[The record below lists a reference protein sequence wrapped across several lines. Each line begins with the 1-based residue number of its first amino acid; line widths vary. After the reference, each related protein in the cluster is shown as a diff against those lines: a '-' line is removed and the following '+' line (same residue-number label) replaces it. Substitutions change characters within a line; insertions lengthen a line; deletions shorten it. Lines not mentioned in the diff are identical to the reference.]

1 MKKKWLTGICVMTC
15 VASLLAPSNMTMQNR
30 LAPNNITYAATT
42 DAQYNGTY
50 TVPVTSTV
58 GKNDSIASIKKV
70 SFGGSISDSNT
81 EDVYLLNVQDAGINL
96 EIQGAIQNLSV
107 KMELQTL
114 AGNTLKS
121 CILNSYSDMID
132 TTTGTR
138 EDGIYKYYLAKGQY
152 LCKISKN
159 YGSGTLAYKVN
170 TYSVD
175 ASETKSVS
183 LGKKYISYAGHAA
196 QYKKITVKEAG
207 KLTIKS
213 NEYNSLSE
221 VYDTQLV
228 NTNGDYFTLCNAKKK
243 ELTSASSSTTS
254 KCYGVKKG
262 TYYIKMSRTYY
273 DYRVYSVSF
282 KKAGT
287 PTNTKRK
294 TAKTVTKKLH
304 SYVLTSE
311 SSATQWY
318 KFTVKK
324 AKKMKF
330 YINNQTDGD
339 LRIEVQ
345 KKGERAS
352 SLSVDKNDYT
362 NIQRT
367 NYGKVTKWEKGT
379 YYVKITKYYTSNTG
393 GIVQVKLK

>member
-15 VASLLAPSNMTMQNR
+15 IASLLTPGSMATQDR
-30 LAPNNITYAATT
+30 HVINNIAYAETVNT
-42 DAQYNGTY
+42 QYDGTY

-58 GKNDSIASIKKV
+58 GKNDSLVSMKKV
-70 SFGGSISDSNT
+70 SFEGSISDSNT
-81 EDVYLLNVQDAGINL
+81 EDVYLLNVQDAGVNL
-96 EIQGAIQNLSV
+96 EIQGIVQDLSV

-114 AGNTLKS
+114 AGNTLES
-121 CILNSYSDMID
+121 CTLNNYSDMID
-132 TTTGTR
+132 TTTGMK
-138 EDGIYKYYLAKGQY
+138 EEGIYKYYLAKGQY
-152 LCKISKN
+152 LCKVSKR
-159 YGSGTLAYKVN
+159 YGSGELAYKVN
-170 TYSVD
+170 AYSVD
-175 ASETKSVS
+175 ASETKSIS
-183 LGKKYISYAGHAA
+183 IGKKYISYARHAA
-196 QYKKITVKEAG
+196 QYKKITVKQAG

-213 NEYNSLSE
+213 NRYDSLSQ

-228 NTNGDYFTLCNAKKK
+228 NDKGDYFTLCNAKKK
-243 ELTSASSSTTS
+243 ELTSASVGTTS

-262 TYYIKMSRTYY
+262 TYYIKLSNTYS

-287 PTNTKRK
+287 PTNTKKK
-294 TAKTVTKKLH
+294 TAKTVTKKLQ

-318 KFTVKK
+318 KFTLKK

-330 YINNQTDGD
+330 YVNNQTDD
-339 LRIEVQ
+339 RLRIEIQ
-345 KKGERAS
+345 KKGDSAS
-352 SLSVDKNDYT
+352 TLYVDKNDYT

>member
-1 MKKKWLTGICVMTC
+1 MATQDRHVI
-15 VASLLAPSNMTMQNR
+15 
-30 LAPNNITYAATT
+30 NNIAYAETVNT
-42 DAQYNGTY
+42 QYDGTY

-58 GKNDSIASIKKV
+58 GKNDSLVSMKKV
-70 SFGGSISDSNT
+70 SFEGSISDSNT
-81 EDVYLLNVQDAGINL
+81 EDVYLLNVQDAGVNL
-96 EIQGAIQNLSV
+96 EIRGIVQDLSV

-121 CILNSYSDMID
+121 CILKSNSNMID

-138 EDGIYKYYLAKGQY
+138 EEGIYKYYLAKGQY
-152 LCKISKN
+152 LCKISKH
-159 YGSGTLAYKVN
+159 YGSGELAYKVN
-170 TYSVD
+170 AYSVD
-175 ASETKSVS
+175 ASETKSIS
-183 LGKKYISYAGHAA
+183 IGKKYISYARNAA
-196 QYKKITVKEAG
+196 QYKKITVKQAG

-213 NEYNSLSE
+213 NRYDSLSE

-228 NTNGDYFTLCNAKKK
+228 NDKGDYFTLCNAKKK
-243 ELTSASSSTTS
+243 ELTSASVGTTS

-262 TYYIKMSRTYY
+262 TYYIKLSNTYS

-287 PTNTKRK
+287 PTNTKKK
-294 TAKTVTKKLH
+294 TAKTVTKKLQ

-318 KFTVKK
+318 KFTLKK

-330 YINNQTDGD
+330 YVNNQTDD
-339 LRIEVQ
+339 RLRIEIQ
-345 KKGERAS
+345 KKGDSAS
-352 SLSVDKNDYT
+352 TLYVDKNDYT

>member
-1 MKKKWLTGICVMTC
+1 MKKKWLAGIWVMTC
-15 VASLLAPSNMTMQNR
+15 VASLLAPGSMTMQDKR
-30 LAPNNITYAATT
+30 ATSNIAYAETT
-42 DAQYNGTY
+42 NTQYDGTY

-58 GKNDSIASIKKV
+58 SKNDSIASIKKV
-70 SFGGSISDSNT
+70 SFEGNISDSNT
-81 EDVYLLNVQDAGINL
+81 EDVYLLNVQESGVNL
-96 EIQGAIQNLSV
+96 EIQGAVESLSAR
-107 KMELQTL
+107 MELQTL

-121 CILNSYSDMID
+121 CILNSYSEMID

-138 EDGIYKYYLAKGQY
+138 EAGIYKYYLAKGQY

-159 YGSGTLAYKVN
+159 YGSGTLAYKLN

-175 ASETKSVS
+175 ASETKSIS
-183 LGKKYISYAGHAA
+183 IGKKYISYARNAA

-213 NEYNSLSE
+213 NKYNNLSE

-228 NTNGDYFTLCNAKKK
+228 NNNGDWFTLCNAKKK
-243 ELTSASSSTTS
+243 ELTQRSTSETS

-262 TYYIKMSRTYY
+262 TYYIKLSNTYS

-294 TAKTVTKKLH
+294 TAKTVTKKLQ

-318 KFTVKK
+318 KFTLKK
-324 AKKMKF
+324 AKRMKF
-330 YINNQTDGD
+330 YINNQTDD
-339 LRIEVQ
+339 RLRIEIQ
-345 KKGERAS
+345 KKGDSAS
-352 SLSVDKNDYT
+352 VLYVDKNDHT